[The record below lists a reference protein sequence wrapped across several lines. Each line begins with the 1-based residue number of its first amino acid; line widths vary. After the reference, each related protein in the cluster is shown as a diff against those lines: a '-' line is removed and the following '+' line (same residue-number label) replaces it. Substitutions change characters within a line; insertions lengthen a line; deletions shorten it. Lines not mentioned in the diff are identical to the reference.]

1 MVSTLML
8 RGAAH
13 VQVQPVM
20 AAVAIVGSQL
30 APANESKHL

>member
-8 RGAAH
+8 QGAAH

-30 APANESKHL
+30 APAKDLKHL